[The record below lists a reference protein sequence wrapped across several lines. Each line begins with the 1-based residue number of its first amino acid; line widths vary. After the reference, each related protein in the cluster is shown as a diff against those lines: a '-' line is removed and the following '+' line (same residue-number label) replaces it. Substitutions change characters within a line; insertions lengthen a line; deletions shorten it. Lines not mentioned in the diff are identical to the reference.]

1 MQIVIIEDER
11 LTADDLA
18 DTIQQVRPDASIAAI
33 LRSVKEA
40 VQYFRSGKTADLIFS
55 DIQLGDGLSFEIFST
70 VAVTAPVVFC
80 TAYDEY
86 ALHAFKANGIDYILK
101 PFTSETIVQALH
113 RYQHLHETFSGSTS
127 RQYEAIMKV
136 FSNREAQ
143 RPAAILIH
151 HLDKI
156 LPVKLENIAL
166 FYLKNEVT
174 HLLTFSGKVYS
185 PNKSLDELEKSTGDT
200 FFRINRQYLVAHK
213 AVTGATNYLS
223 RKLSVTLSIPFEE
236 VITVSKEKTPSFL
249 NWLAGM

>member
-18 DTIQQVRPDASIAAI
+18 ETIKQVQSDAEIVAI

-40 VQYFRSGKTADLIFS
+40 TQYLKAGNTPDLIFS
-55 DIQLGDGLSFEIFST
+55 DIQLGDGLSFEIFSSL
-70 VAVTAPVVFC
+70 AVTAPVIFC

-86 ALHAFKANGIDYILK
+86 ALTAFKANGIDYILK
-101 PFTSETIVQALH
+101 PFTSETIGVALQ
-113 RYQHLHETFSGSTS
+113 RYQSLRNTFSANTLQ
-127 RQYEAIMKV
+127 QYEAILKV
-136 FSNREAQ
+136 FAGRETQ
-143 RPAAILIH
+143 RPAALLIH

-156 LPVKLENIAL
+156 LPVKLESIAL

-174 HLLTFSGKVYS
+174 HLLTFNGKVYC
-185 PNKSLDELEKSTGDT
+185 PNKSLDELERITGDT

-223 RKLSVTLSIPFEE
+223 RKLSVTLMVPFEE
-236 VITVSKEKTPSFL
+236 VITVSKEKAPAFL
-249 NWLAGM
+249 KWLSGI

>member
-18 DTIQQVRPDASIAAI
+18 ETIQQVKPDAVVVAI

-40 VQYFRSGKTADLIFS
+40 VQYFKAGKTADLIFS

-70 VAVTAPVVFC
+70 VTVTAPVVFC

-101 PFTSETIVQALH
+101 PFTSDTISQALQ
-113 RYQHLHETFSGSTS
+113 RYQHLQQAFSGSTLL
-127 RQYEAIMKV
+127 QYEAIKKV
-136 FSNREAQ
+136 FANREAQ

-151 HLDKI
+151 QLDKI
-156 LPVKLENIAL
+156 MPVKMESIAL
-166 FYLKNEVT
+166 FYLKNEIT
-174 HLLTFSGKVYS
+174 YLLTFNGKIYN
-185 PNKSLDELEKSTGDT
+185 PNKSLDELERLTGDA

-213 AVTGATNYLS
+213 AIGGASNYLS
-223 RKLSVTLSIPFEE
+223 RKLSVTLTIPFEE
-236 VITVSKEKTPSFL
+236 VITVSKEKAPYFL
-249 NWLAGM
+249 NWLAGS